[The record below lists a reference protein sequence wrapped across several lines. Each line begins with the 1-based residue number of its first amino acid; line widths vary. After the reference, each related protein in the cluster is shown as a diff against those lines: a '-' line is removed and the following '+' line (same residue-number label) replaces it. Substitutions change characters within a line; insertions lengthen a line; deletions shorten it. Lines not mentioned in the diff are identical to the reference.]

1 MRPLTGPTEEIEAAQ
16 HRTPAPR
23 SRLHRRAG
31 CRQTPL
37 LLGCGRAP
45 SSGIT
50 HFEQLRGRTW
60 VYNDARSLSG
70 WHCALERLRTMRSE
84 SEFFS
89 STVPRAHI
97 TNPFDWSMKG
107 SSTPPPFDSTV
118 LAIERHLRP
127 SPAGRF
133 RIIESWGPWPVQPVV
148 VRASLEEAAKAAIIE
163 ALAELH
169 RTRAMDAMIGIPFE
183 RFASVTYEDYTAA
196 PAVVEAARIHGGRR
210 APLSPG
216 RRAAESYTIQSA
228 RKLEPTGVSS

>member
-84 SEFFS
+84 SEVFS

-107 SSTPPPFDSTV
+107 SSTPPPSIPRCSPSSDIC
-118 LAIERHLRP
+118 ALRP
-127 SPAGRF
+127 QVDS
-133 RIIESWGPWPVQPVV
+133 
-148 VRASLEEAAKAAIIE
+148 ASSN
-163 ALAELH
+163 
-169 RTRAMDAMIGIPFE
+169 R
-183 RFASVTYEDYTAA
+183 
-196 PAVVEAARIHGGRR
+196 GGRGR
-210 APLSPG
+210 YNQWWCVRRWRRPLKQPSL
-216 RRAAESYTIQSA
+216 RRWPNFTA
-228 RKLEPTGVSS
+228 RRRWTQ